1 MSGSPVHPK
10 HSGTSEPHARLP
22 SPPLTP
28 LLALT
33 FFLRK
38 PSLMSKEIQH
48 LIYPGSRSLQEVS
61 SDFTSSEFLSH
72 ALLGHHAGV
81 ASVQGFENTAG

>member
-1 MSGSPVHPK
+1 
-10 HSGTSEPHARLP
+10 
-22 SPPLTP
+22 
-28 LLALT
+28 
-33 FFLRK
+33 
-38 PSLMSKEIQH
+38 MSKEIRH